1 MSETTT
7 TTTIIV
13 RTDAADAVR
22 HAVAAGSHPIRL
34 DLSVWPERQRL
45 WLAEHVRDTAT
56 GPRLLVRGEQ
66 PSLTARTSMELL
78 AWVEQQ
84 VLLDDAEAT
93 ARAEKERQFAIKL
106 AQQQAESD
114 RLSAE
119 RRKAHDD
126 LAALPIEILGDESS
140 WTEEM
145 RAWCGVLN
153 VHPDSLSVCGQLRR
167 ESELAEWRHAQ
178 LGELLRRYGASPN
191 QLARHAARVLPRD
204 EMDTVFRNALLLPV
218 LDKLGDGIC
227 DDYDVTDDMSP
238 LRAGYEM
245 DAAAWDAYALI
256 AAYHCEVPGVQLQAL
271 VGYAW
276 SEAPDD
282 PRADAHGRVRAL
294 EVWAQVQWRG
304 YGIRV
309 EAARRFH

>member
-1 MSETTT
+1 MSETT

-22 HAVAAGSHPIRL
+22 YAVAAGSHPIRL

-45 WLAEHVRDTAT
+45 WLAEHVRDTAS

-66 PSLTARTSMELL
+66 PSLMARTSSELL

-84 VLLDDAEAT
+84 LLLDDAEAI
-93 ARAEKERQFAIKL
+93 AREEKERQFAAKL

-119 RRKAHDD
+119 RQRAHEA
-126 LAALPIEILGDESS
+126 LAALPIEILGEESS
-140 WTEEM
+140 WTDEI
-145 RAWCGVLN
+145 RALCSVLN
-153 VHPDSLSVCGQLRR
+153 VHPDSLSVCGHLRR
-167 ESELAEWRHAQ
+167 EAELDAWRHVMLAEL
-178 LGELLRRYGASPN
+178 LGRYGASAN

-204 EMDTVFRNALLLPV
+204 EMDAVFRNALLRPV
-218 LDKLGDGIC
+218 LDGIGDGIC

-245 DAAAWDAYALI
+245 DAAAWDAYATI

-276 SEAPDD
+276 SHAPDD
-282 PRADAHGRVRAL
+282 PRADAHGQVRKL
-294 EVWAQVQWRG
+294 EVWAQAQWRG